1 MRPVDIKREVER
13 LTVAA
18 ATARSQL
25 TGLRS
30 KLREASSIVSELRG
44 ILNGAGVTSPPRID
58 GDTTT
63 QRLRAQEALQGR
75 NA

>member
-1 MRPVDIKREVER
+1 MRPAEIKREIER
-13 LTVAA
+13 LTVDA

-44 ILNGAGVTSPPRID
+44 ILNGAVVAGAPRID